1 MTWWD
6 RVLAFFTGKSPGKPS
21 RASASPG
28 RRDDS
33 HRDSSSR
40 GGSRHPERV
49 DVTSPKLYVGN
60 LSYDA
65 TENDLH
71 ELFNGVGS
79 VRSAEVV
86 AHRDT
91 QRSKGFAFVT
101 MSSVAEAKR
110 AVEEL
115 HDELF
120 MGRKLNVSGSK
131 NGDMRQS
138 EGRHI

>member
-1 MTWWD
+1 M
-6 RVLAFFTGKSPGKPS
+6 PN
-21 RASASPG
+21 
-28 RRDDS
+28 
-33 HRDSSSR
+33 R
-40 GGSRHPERV
+40 GGRARENSRRGVERV
-49 DVTSPKLYVGN
+49 EVTSPKLYVGN

-65 TENDLH
+65 TEEDLA
-71 ELFNGVGS
+71 ELFAGVGS

-101 MSSVAEAKR
+101 MSSVAEAQR

-115 HDELF
+115 HDEVF

-131 NGDMRQS
+131 GGELRQS
-138 EGRHI
+138 EGRLI